1 MFDKLKDLKKLK
13 DLESSLGDERV
24 EKENHGIKVLVN
36 GRAEVLNITLNSE
49 LSKED
54 QEKYLKDSINDAS
67 RDAKMIMAKKA
78 AQITGFGF

>member
-13 DLESSLGDERV
+13 DLESSLGKERV
-24 EKENHGIKVLVN
+24 EKEKNGIRVVVN
-36 GRAEVLNITLNSE
+36 GRAEIESISLNAE

-54 QEKYLKDSINDAS
+54 QERYLKDCINEVS

-78 AQITGFGF
+78 AEITGFGF

>member
-13 DLESSLGDERV
+13 DLDSLLGNERV
-24 EKENHGIKVLVN
+24 EKEKNGIKVIIN
-36 GRAEVLNITLNSE
+36 GKAEIISISLNSE

-54 QEKYLKDSINDAS
+54 QEKYLKDCINDAA

-78 AQITGFGF
+78 AEITGFGF

>member
-13 DLESSLGDERV
+13 DLESSLGNERV
-24 EKENHGIKVLVN
+24 EKEKNGIKVVVN
-36 GRAEVLNITLNSE
+36 GKAEILSISLNSE

-54 QEKYLKDSINDAS
+54 QEKYLVDCINNAS

-78 AQITGFGF
+78 AEITGFGF

>member
-13 DLESSLGDERV
+13 DLESSLGNERV
-24 EKENHGIKVLVN
+24 EKENKGIKVVVN
-36 GRAEVLNITLNSE
+36 GRAEIMSISLNPE

-54 QEKYLKDSINDAS
+54 QERYLKDLINDAS

-78 AQITGFGF
+78 AEITGFGF

>member
-13 DLESSLGDERV
+13 DLESSLGNERV

-36 GRAEVLNITLNSE
+36 GRAEIISITLNSE

-54 QEKYLKDSINDAS
+54 QEKYLKDCINDAS

-78 AQITGFGF
+78 AEITGFGF

>member
-13 DLESSLGDERV
+13 DLESSLGNERV
-24 EKENHGIKVLVN
+24 EKEKNGIRVVVN
-36 GRAEVLNITLNSE
+36 GRAEIMSISLNAE

-54 QEKYLKDSINDAS
+54 QEKYLKDCINDAA

-78 AQITGFGF
+78 AEITGFGF